1 MTDMKVNYLGL
12 QLEHPLIV
20 GASPVGDS
28 LDGVRRAEDSGAAAI
43 VFRSLFEEQL
53 DTEAMATFYAT
64 ESHAEMFAEATHFMP
79 EPSEFKVGPEQYF
92 ESIRRAKQAVRIP
105 VIGSLNGTSL
115 GGWLRFASAIE
126 EVGAD
131 ALELNIFDIPMNERI
146 SGAEIEA
153 EAVEMV
159 RQLKSQI
166 RIPIAVKLS
175 PFHTSLPHFAAA
187 LQEAGADGLILFN
200 RFFEP
205 DIDIE
210 NLEVINEMHL
220 SDSRE
225 LLLRLRWLAILS
237 GLLSRTQVSVTGGVH
252 TAVDAIK
259 AVMCGASGVQVV
271 ARVLRGGPSVLREMR
286 VQMQAW
292 MADHEYESLQ
302 SMRGCMNI
310 LRSPNPNVFSRANYM
325 RVLQTWVGEA

>member
-20 GASPVGDS
+20 GASPVADS
-28 LDGVRRAEDSGAAAI
+28 LDGVRRAEDGGAAAI

-53 DTEAMATFYAT
+53 DTEAMATFSAI

-79 EPSEFKVGPEQYF
+79 EPTEFKVGPDQYF
-92 ESIRRAKQAVRIP
+92 ESIRRAKQALRIP
-105 VIGSLNGTSL
+105 VIGSLNGTSR
-115 GGWLRFASAIE
+115 GGWLRYASAIE

-131 ALELNIFDIPMNERI
+131 ALELNIFDVPMNERV
-146 SGAEIEA
+146 SAEEIEM

-159 RQLKSQI
+159 RELRMRI

-175 PFHTSLPHFAAA
+175 PFHTSLPHFGAA
-187 LQEAGADGLILFN
+187 LQDAGADGLVLFN

-210 NLEVINEMHL
+210 NLEVITEMRL
-220 SDSRE
+220 SDSHE

-237 GLLSRTQVSVTGGVH
+237 GLLSRTQVAVTGGVH

-259 AVMCGASGVQVV
+259 AVMCGASGVQLV
-271 ARVLRGGPSVLREMR
+271 ARVLRGNPTVLRDIR

-292 MADHEYESLQ
+292 MDEHEYESLQ

-310 LRSPNPNVFSRANYM
+310 LRSPNPNVYSRANYM
-325 RVLQTWVGEA
+325 RVLQTWVNE

>member
-1 MTDMKVNYLGL
+1 MIDMKTSYLGL
-12 QLEHPLIV
+12 ELEHPLIV

-28 LDGVRRAEDSGAAAI
+28 LDGVRRAEDGGAAAI

-53 DTEAMATFYAT
+53 DTESMATFSAM

-92 ESIRRAKQAVRIP
+92 EGIRRAKAAVGIP

-115 GGWLRFASAIE
+115 GGWLSYGRAIE

-131 ALELNIFDIPMNERI
+131 ALELNIFDVPLNERV
-146 SGAEIEA
+146 SAAEIES
-153 EAVEMV
+153 ETVQMV
-159 RQLKSQI
+159 RELRRQLA
-166 RIPIAVKLS
+166 IPIAVKLS

-187 LQEAGADGLILFN
+187 LQDAGADGLVLFN

-210 NLEVINEMHL
+210 NLEVIMEMRL

-225 LLLRLRWLAILS
+225 VLLRLRWLAILS
-237 GLLSRTQVSVTGGVH
+237 GLLSKTHLAVTGGVH
-252 TAVDAIK
+252 TATDAIK
-259 AVMCGASGVQVV
+259 AVMCGASAVQVV
-271 ARVLRGGPSVLREMR
+271 AGVLRSGPERLGAMR
-286 VQMQAW
+286 LEMQAW
-292 MADHEYESLQ
+292 MAEHEYTSVE

-310 LRSPNPNVFSRANYM
+310 LRAPNPKVFSRANYM
-325 RVLQTWVGEA
+325 RILQTWVNE

>member
-1 MTDMKVNYLGL
+1 MPDMKVNYLGL

-20 GASPVGDS
+20 GASPVADS
-28 LDGVRRAEDSGAAAI
+28 LDGVRRAEDGGAAAI

-53 DTEAMATFYAT
+53 DTEAMATFYAI

-79 EPSEFKVGPEQYF
+79 EPTEFKVGPDQYF
-92 ESIRRAKQAVRIP
+92 ESIRRAKQALRIP
-105 VIGSLNGTSL
+105 VIGSLNGTSR

-131 ALELNIFDIPMNERI
+131 ALELNIFDVPMNERV
-146 SGAEIEA
+146 SAEEIEM

-159 RQLKSQI
+159 RELRARI

-175 PFHTSLPHFAAA
+175 PFHTSLPHFGAA
-187 LQEAGADGLILFN
+187 LQDAGADGLVLFN

-210 NLEVINEMHL
+210 NLEVITEMRL
-220 SDSRE
+220 SDSHE

-237 GLLSRTQVSVTGGVH
+237 GLLSRTQVAVTGGVH
-252 TAVDAIK
+252 TAIDAIK
-259 AVMCGASGVQVV
+259 AVMCGASGVQLV
-271 ARVLRGGPSVLREMR
+271 ARVLRGSPNVLRDIR

-292 MADHEYESLQ
+292 MDEHEYESLE

-310 LRSPNPNVFSRANYM
+310 LRSPNPNVYSRANYM
-325 RVLQTWVGEA
+325 RVLQTWVNE

>member
-1 MTDMKVNYLGL
+1 MIDMKTTYLGL
-12 QLEHPLIV
+12 ELDHPLIV
-20 GASPVGDS
+20 GASPQADS
-28 LDGVRRAEDSGAAAI
+28 LDGVRRAEDGGAAAI

-53 DTEAMATFYAT
+53 DTESMATFYAM

-79 EPSEFKVGPEQYF
+79 EPSDFKVGPEQYF
-92 ESIRRAKQAVRIP
+92 EGIRRAKAAVRIP

-115 GGWLRFASAIE
+115 GGWLSYARAIE

-131 ALELNIFDIPMNERI
+131 ALELNIFDVPMNERI
-146 SGAEIEA
+146 SGSEIER
-153 EAVEMV
+153 ETVEMV
-159 RQLKSQI
+159 RELRKQLT
-166 RIPIAVKLS
+166 IPIAVKLS

-187 LQEAGADGLILFN
+187 LQEAGADGLVLFN

-210 NLEVINEMHL
+210 NLEVISEMRL

-237 GLLSRTQVSVTGGVH
+237 GLVKKADLSVTGGVH
-252 TAVDAIK
+252 TATDAIK
-259 AVMCGASGVQVV
+259 AVMCGAAAVQVV
-271 ARVLRGGPSVLREMR
+271 AGILRSGPERLGVIRNEMHNWL
-286 VQMQAW
+286 VE
-292 MADHEYESLQ
+292 HEYTSLA

-310 LRSPNPNVFSRANYM
+310 LHAPNPNVFSRANYM
-325 RVLQTWVGEA
+325 RILQTWVNE

>member
-1 MTDMKVNYLGL
+1 MTDMRTNYLGL

-20 GASPVGDS
+20 GACPLADS
-28 LDGVRRAEDSGAAAI
+28 LDGVRRAEDGGAAAI

-53 DTEAMATFYAT
+53 DTEAMATFYAI

-79 EPSEFKVGPEQYF
+79 EPAEFKVGPDQYF
-92 ESIRRAKQAVRIP
+92 EGIRRAKQAVRIP

-115 GGWLRFASAIE
+115 GGWLRFATAIE

-131 ALELNIFDIPMNERI
+131 ALELNIFDVPMNERV
-146 SGAEIEA
+146 SGADIER

-159 RQLKSQI
+159 RELRAKI

-187 LQEAGADGLILFN
+187 LQDAGANGLVLFN

-210 NLEVINEMHL
+210 NLQVINEMRL
-220 SDSRE
+220 SDSHE
-225 LLLRLRWLAILS
+225 VLLRLRWLAILS
-237 GLLSRTQVSVTGGVH
+237 GLLNRTQVAVTGGVH
-252 TAVDAIK
+252 GAVDAIK

-271 ARVLRGGPSVLREMR
+271 ARVLRNGPQVLRDMR
-286 VQMQAW
+286 TQMEEW
-292 MADHEYESLQ
+292 MDEHEYASLE

-310 LRSPNPNVFSRANYM
+310 LRSPDPNAYSRANYM
-325 RVLQTWVGEA
+325 RVLQTWVNE